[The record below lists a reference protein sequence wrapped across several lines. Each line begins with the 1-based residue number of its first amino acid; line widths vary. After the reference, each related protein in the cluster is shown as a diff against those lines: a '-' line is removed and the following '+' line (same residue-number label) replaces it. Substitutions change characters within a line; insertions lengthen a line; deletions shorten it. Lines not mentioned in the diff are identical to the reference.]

1 MNGGLVDGN
10 DAGGRQLNID
20 AHDLQLETTADIGTP
35 GTTPFPVFRNHL
47 EVKVTGNLT
56 AQTPGFA
63 AFFGQIDGQLNVVA
77 HDLTLASDTDVD
89 FTRAGESILQGV
101 ALIADSDGNGSG
113 TVLIAEQLSMPE
125 SLLLQGAD
133 IQASDGTIDLQAGRI
148 LLVSGQSEELHLN
161 LIPLQTGG
169 LGQFDGTVNGNL
181 SIVSDSAVALADL
194 DGSGDAL
201 RSLSTTGSLNL
212 TAGGRVAING
222 RVTAADSVTIAA
234 ADDLDVFGP
243 VSAGTQLR
251 LSAGSDGT
259 GSLFTSSTSFV
270 EAGVPG
276 QPGDLTLN
284 AGDQQGNIQLNG
296 TVRSSQQLTANARG
310 GHLNGSAV
318 PSAPTITLTAG
329 A

>member
-1 MNGGLVDGN
+1 MCSSDLTDVRFLQAFNSESGQIDITETGAPGNLTIGRIENPGRFVRLQVMNGGLVDGN

-101 ALIADSDGNGSG
+101 ALIADADGNGSG

-181 SIVSDSAVALADL
+181 SIVSDSAEI
-194 DGSGDAL
+194 
-201 RSLSTTGSLNL
+201 
-212 TAGGRVAING
+212 GRAHV
-222 RVTAADSVTIAA
+222 
-234 ADDLDVFGP
+234 
-243 VSAGTQLR
+243 
-251 LSAGSDGT
+251 
-259 GSLFTSSTSFV
+259 
-270 EAGVPG
+270 
-276 QPGDLTLN
+276 
-284 AGDQQGNIQLNG
+284 
-296 TVRSSQQLTANARG
+296 
-310 GHLNGSAV
+310 
-318 PSAPTITLTAG
+318 
-329 A
+329 